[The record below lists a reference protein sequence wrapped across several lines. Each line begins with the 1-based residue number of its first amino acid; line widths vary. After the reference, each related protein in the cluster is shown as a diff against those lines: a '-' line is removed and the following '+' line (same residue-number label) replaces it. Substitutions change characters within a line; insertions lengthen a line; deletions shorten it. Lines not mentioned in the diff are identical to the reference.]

1 MIGTVFKYLFQRIIY
16 AALLHYPLVPGTV
29 EKFHVQPCGVNLL
42 GNIIPGIEYQ
52 APARIMQNPLR
63 GTVFSFFCFH
73 FACAKKNRTQPSGRV
88 ILAVRGACSLV
99 PSAKSR
105 GIGEKS

>member
-16 AALLHYPLVPGTV
+16 AALLHYPLVLGTV

-52 APARIMQNPLR
+52 TPARIMQNPLR
-63 GTVFSFFCFH
+63 GTVFSFFLLPLRLCQKEP
-73 FACAKKNRTQPSGRV
+73 A
-88 ILAVRGACSLV
+88 
-99 PSAKSR
+99 SAR
-105 GIGEKS
+105 QAG

>member
-16 AALLHYPLVPGTV
+16 AALLHYPLVLGTV

-52 APARIMQNPLR
+52 TPARIMQNPLR

-73 FACAKKNRTQPSGRV
+73 FACAKKNRPQPVRQGDPGRKGR
-88 ILAVRGACSLV
+88 LFLV
-99 PSAKSR
+99 PSAKPAA
-105 GIGEKS
+105 